1 MANIF
6 DKFLNSMRLYDED
19 EIEDDV
25 EYLDDETDEEE
36 EELPP
41 RQERAEKAAR
51 QERMERAEKA
61 PERAERTAAV
71 RKPRGMEEAEEE
83 QPPIRSGR
91 GSRRSNVTAMRQTA
105 SRGGSVM
112 EVSMVK
118 PSSME
123 DARDICDMLL
133 SGRAVVINMEGVQVE
148 LAQRIIDFASG
159 ACYSIEGNLQKI
171 SSYIFIVSPNNI
183 ELSGDFQ
190 NVINS
195 VSGSNLRL
203 DG

>member
-6 DKFLNSMRLYDED
+6 DMFLNSMRLYDEE

-25 EYLDDETDEEE
+25 EYLDDEAEEE
-36 EELPP
+36 VEELPP
-41 RQERAEKAAR
+41 RPERI
-51 QERMERAEKA
+51 ER
-61 PERAERTAAV
+61 PERAERPERVERTPERSERQTRRSRV
-71 RKPRGMEEAEEE
+71 EEAEEE
-83 QPPIRSGR
+83 AAQPRPSRSGR
-91 GSRRSNVTAMRQTA
+91 RGNVTAMRQTA
-105 SRGGSVM
+105 PRGGSVM

-118 PSSME
+118 PTSME

-133 SGRAVVINMEGVQVE
+133 SGRAVVINMEGVHVE

-171 SSYIFIVSPNNI
+171 SSYIFIVSPNSI

>member
-6 DKFLNSMRLYDED
+6 DKFLNSMRLYDEE

-25 EYLDDETDEEE
+25 EYLDDEAEEE

-41 RQERAEKAAR
+41 RPERV
-51 QERMERAEKA
+51 ER
-61 PERAERTAAV
+61 PERAERAERAE
-71 RKPRGMEEAEEE
+71 RMPERPERQPRRSRVEEAEEE
-83 QPPIRSGR
+83 IPQPRQNRSG
-91 GSRRSNVTAMRQTA
+91 RRSNVTAMRQTA
-105 SRGGSVM
+105 PRGGSVM

-118 PSSME
+118 PNSME

-133 SGRAVVINMEGVQVE
+133 SGRAVVINMEGVHVE

-171 SSYIFIVSPNNI
+171 SSYIFIVSPNSI

>member
-36 EELPP
+36 EEIPP
-41 RQERAEKAAR
+41 RQERAERAVR
-51 QERMERAEKA
+51 QERTERT
-61 PERAERTAAV
+61 PERVERPAA
-71 RKPRGMEEAEEE
+71 RKPRAAEEAEEE
-83 QPPIRSGR
+83 QPQPRSSR
-91 GSRRSNVTAMRQTA
+91 SSRRGNVTAMRQSV
-105 SRGGSVM
+105 SRSGSVM